1 MDTIGITLTIRVK
14 VKPTKTMSTQELIDE
29 VSADIDYSVRGTDNV
44 KVISTELMEAN
55 F

>member
-14 VKPTKTMSTQELIDE
+14 VKPTKVMSTQELIDE
-29 VSADIDYSVRGTDNV
+29 ISSEIDYDIKGTDNV
-44 KVISTELMEAN
+44 KVISTELMDTT